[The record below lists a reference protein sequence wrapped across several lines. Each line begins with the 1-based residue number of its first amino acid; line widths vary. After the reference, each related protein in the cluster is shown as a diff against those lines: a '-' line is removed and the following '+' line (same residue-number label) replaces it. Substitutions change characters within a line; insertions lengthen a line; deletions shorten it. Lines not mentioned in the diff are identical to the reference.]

1 MSEVP
6 QGDGIEVRLQQAA
19 GLPEILSAGF
29 DAFEV
34 IRVTARQHQDQES
47 GLFAAFMTAADAAVD
62 GREALT
68 LAQSLA
74 HEPCMQPVPLAGP
87 GLDASRVADTLATV
101 ADLLR
106 DRLSHAV
113 TLAREP
119 GDQVACHDAA
129 EAADQI
135 RQLMIR

>member
-34 IRVTARQHQDQES
+34 IRVTARQHQDQEPR
-47 GLFAAFMTAADAAVD
+47 LFAAFMTAADTAVD

-68 LAQSLA
+68 LASSLP
-74 HEPCMQPVPLAGP
+74 HEPGMQPVPAGP
-87 GLDASRVADTLATV
+87 GLDASRAADTLATV
-101 ADLLR
+101 AALLH

-113 TLAREP
+113 TLARET
-119 GDQVACHDAA
+119 GDLAACRDAA
-129 EAADQI
+129 EAAGQI